1 MKMSVLK
8 ELQKLLHMIATNS
21 DIVDPGEWK
30 PLTPPFE
37 NVFKMLNTVKVKY
50 LYQEKLILVIIDAN
64 DMDI

>member
-37 NVFKMLNTVKVKY
+37 NVLKMLNTVKVKY
-50 LYQEKLILVIIDAN
+50 LY
-64 DMDI
+64 

>member
-8 ELQKLLHMIATNS
+8 ELQMLLHLIATNS

-37 NVFKMLNTVKVKY
+37 NVLKMLNTVKVKY
-50 LYQEKLILVIIDAN
+50 LYKEKLILVIIDAN

>member
-8 ELQKLLHMIATNS
+8 ELQMLLYLIATNS

-37 NVFKMLNTVKVKY
+37 NVLKMLNTVKVKY
-50 LYQEKLILVIIDAN
+50 LY
-64 DMDI
+64 